1 LASPTTPPKLIPAL
15 SWRGVPGFALFL
27 APRTAGHGATTI
39 SGKYFWQKK
48 CATFCERECRA
59 RGILPVGDSFPF

>member
-39 SGKYFWQKK
+39 SGKYFWQ
-48 CATFCERECRA
+48 
-59 RGILPVGDSFPF
+59 PV